1 MVRILLVVT
10 LVTVVTA
17 SRADICRWRDPE
29 GRVHYSAFAPEG
41 MECERTMRSP
51 MQTAGNGTPPPPDF
65 RNQEMEFRQRR
76 IARMDADQRA
86 AHEKQERDRLNDAC
100 GEARGR
106 LAWLQSGGRVA
117 RIDASGERSFLDE
130 AEINR
135 ETTSL
140 RDRIAQ
146 MCL

>member
-41 MECERTMRSP
+41 MECERTVRQSL
-51 MQTAGNGTPPPPDF
+51 QTAGTTTPTAQDY
-65 RNQEMEFRQRR
+65 RQQEMEFRRRR
-76 IARMDADQRA
+76 IARMEADERA
-86 AHEKQERDRLNDAC
+86 AQEKQERDRLNDAC
-100 GEARGR
+100 REARGR

-130 AEINR
+130 AEVGR
-135 ETTSL
+135 EASTL
-140 RDRIAQ
+140 RDRISQ

>member
-17 SRADICRWRDPE
+17 SRADICRWRDPA
-29 GRVHYSAFAPEG
+29 GRVHYTALPPEG

-51 MQTAGNGTPPPPDF
+51 LQTAGNGAPTPQDY
-65 RNQEMEFRQRR
+65 RTQEMEFRQRR
-76 IARMDADQRA
+76 IARIEADERA
-86 AHEKQERDRLNDAC
+86 AQQKLERDRLNDAC
-100 GEARGR
+100 REARGR

-117 RIDASGERSFLDE
+117 RIDATGERSFLDE
-130 AEINR
+130 AEIGR
-135 ETTSL
+135 EASTL

>member
-29 GRVHYSAFAPEG
+29 GRVHYSAVAPEG

-51 MQTAGNGTPPPPDF
+51 VQTAGNGTTPPRDHLS
-65 RNQEMEFRQRR
+65 QEMEFRQRR
-76 IARMDADQRA
+76 IARIEA
-86 AHEKQERDRLNDAC
+86 AERVAKEKLERDRLNDAC
-100 GEARGR
+100 REARGR

-130 AEINR
+130 AEVGR
-135 ETTSL
+135 ETNTL

>member
-17 SRADICRWRDPE
+17 SRADICRWRDPQ

-41 MECERTMRSP
+41 MECERTMRPSL
-51 MQTAGNGTPPPPDF
+51 QTTGNSTSNLQDY
-65 RNQEMEFRQRR
+65 RQQEMEFRQRR
-76 IARMDADQRA
+76 IARMEADERA
-86 AHEKQERDRLNDAC
+86 TQEKQERDRLNDAC
-100 GEARGR
+100 REARGR

-130 AEINR
+130 AEVGR
-135 ETTSL
+135 EASTL

>member
-41 MECERTMRSP
+41 MECERTVRSP
-51 MQTAGNGTPPPPDF
+51 LQTAGNGTTSLQDY
-65 RNQEMEFRQRR
+65 RSQEMEFRQRR
-76 IARMDADQRA
+76 IARLEADERVA
-86 AHEKQERDRLNDAC
+86 KEKLERDRLNDAC
-100 GEARGR
+100 REARGR
-106 LAWLQSGGRVA
+106 LAWLQTGGRIA
-117 RIDASGERSFLDE
+117 RIDAAGERSFLDE
-130 AEINR
+130 AEVGR
-135 ETTSL
+135 ETAAL

>member
-41 MECERTMRSP
+41 MECERTMRP
-51 MQTAGNGTPPPPDF
+51 PLLTAGNSTTTPHDY
-65 RNQEMEFRQRR
+65 RSQEMEFRQRR
-76 IARMDADQRA
+76 IARLEAEERA
-86 AHEKQERDRLNDAC
+86 VQEKLERDRLNDAC
-100 GEARGR
+100 REARGR

-117 RIDASGERSFLDE
+117 RVDAAGERSFLDE
-130 AEINR
+130 AEVGR
-135 ETTSL
+135 ERTNL

>member
-41 MECERTMRSP
+41 MECERTVRSP
-51 MQTAGNGTPPPPDF
+51 LQTAGNSTPKPEDY
-65 RNQEMEFRQRR
+65 RSQEMEFRQRR
-76 IARMDADQRA
+76 IARMDAAERA
-86 AHEKQERDRLNDAC
+86 AQEKRERDRLDEAC
-100 GEARGR
+100 REARGR

-130 AEINR
+130 AEVGR
-135 ETTSL
+135 ETTTL

>member
-41 MECERTMRSP
+41 MECERTMRAP
-51 MQTAGNGTPPPPDF
+51 LQTAGTSSATMQDF
-65 RNQEMEFRQRR
+65 RSQEMEFRQRR
-76 IARMDADQRA
+76 IARIEAEERA
-86 AHEKQERDRLNDAC
+86 AQEKRERDRLNDAC
-100 GEARGR
+100 REARGR

-117 RIDASGERSFLDE
+117 RIDGSGERSFLDE
-130 AEINR
+130 AEVGR
-135 ETTSL
+135 ETTNL